1 MHVIFF
7 VPLLSNSGHFSV
19 EEKKVCTGFSYL
31 WTWNMKSF
39 MAENRKEM
47 EQIKGLDVTQVCEKM
62 HQSDV
67 MLLELQLHKK
77 DMAG

>member
-1 MHVIFF
+1 
-7 VPLLSNSGHFSV
+7 
-19 EEKKVCTGFSYL
+19 
-31 WTWNMKSF
+31 MKNF

-67 MLLELQLHKK
+67 MLLELQLYKK

>member
-1 MHVIFF
+1 MCFLNFVFNARYLLCTFVIKFWS
-7 VPLLSNSGHFSV
+7 LLCGRKESL
-19 EEKKVCTGFSYL
+19 Y
-31 WTWNMKSF
+31 MKSF